1 MPRPVKY
8 RCVESLPEI
17 TLFRPIGIP
26 AKSLQE
32 VILSIEEA
40 EAIRLKDL
48 EGLDQEQGAHRMHVS
63 RATFQRI
70 LDSARRKMAEA
81 LIQGKAI
88 RMEGGNFEMAI
99 RRFRCTEKGHE
110 WEVPFGVTEDYCP
123 TCYSTDFHRIDEG
136 GNAVKK
142 GASRG
147 RS

>member
-8 RCVESLPEI
+8 RCVESIPLI
-17 TLFRPIGIP
+17 TCFQPIGVP
-26 AKSLQE
+26 PGSLQE

-48 EGLDQEQGAHRMHVS
+48 EGLDQEEGAQRMHVS
-63 RATFQRI
+63 RATFRRI

-99 RRFRCTEKGHE
+99 SRFRCAENGHE
-110 WEVPFGVTEDYCP
+110 WEIPFGVRIAEKACP
-123 TCYSTDFHRIDEG
+123 TCWSTNIRRIDT
-136 GNAVKK
+136 
-142 GASRG
+142 GAMPAPH
-147 RS
+147 